1 VIAKTAASNPAW
13 RKLGGGGSEEEIIG
27 TLLSVI
33 LLGRELGISPMV
45 AISGAIRNIQGQFE
59 ISAKLMNDLIRRKGH
74 RLQLKSTSNELCTLW
89 GKRCD
94 TGEEMVVSYHIEDAR
109 RAGLI
114 RSGGGWDKFPSD
126 MLFARAFSRLARRLF
141 PDCINGTYV
150 KGELQETMLNE
161 PVENPEDLPEMEAY
175 EEKIVEISFEL
186 PEDVEKE
193 KILEYAE
200 KCAQVIQGSI
210 NEVIERANENPE
222 GFLSAFQKW
231 QKSDLIEIARGEKR
245 NKACA

>member
-1 VIAKTAASNPAW
+1 
-13 RKLGGGGSEEEIIG
+13 
-27 TLLSVI
+27 
-33 LLGRELGISPMV
+33 
-45 AISGAIRNIQGQFE
+45 
-59 ISAKLMNDLIRRKGH
+59 
-74 RLQLKSTSNELCTLW
+74 
-89 GKRCD
+89 
-94 TGEEMVVSYHIEDAR
+94 
-109 RAGLI
+109 
-114 RSGGGWDKFPSD
+114 
-126 MLFARAFSRLARRLF
+126 
-141 PDCINGTYV
+141 
-150 KGELQETMLNE
+150 MLNE